1 MQILFRTDASLD
13 IGTGHVMRCLTLA
26 HALRERGAACR
37 FVCRE
42 HRGHLADVIRGR
54 GFQVD
59 LLAHGAPLQG
69 GHPTPPHGGWLG
81 TDPATDARQ
90 TLAVLDGEMVDL
102 LVVDHYALDAAWE
115 RALRHA
121 CRRLAVIDDLADR
134 PHDCDLLLDQ
144 NLGRAAA
151 DYANLVPG
159 GCKVLAGAEH
169 ALLRPEFAAL
179 RGDSLARRQ
188 SGALRRILVAMGG
201 VDKDNVTEQVFSA
214 LKSCKLGPEAAITVV
229 LGPSAPWLAQ
239 VRAVAATMP
248 WPTAVEV
255 NAPHMA
261 RLMADSDLAIGAA
274 GTTAWE
280 RCCLGLP
287 SLIMVL
293 ADNQRRG
300 AAALAAANAALLLKG
315 GDNFPLELAETLAQ
329 LGDRQALLAM
339 QSACAA
345 ITGGQGARQLA
356 AELIDGLA

>member
-1 MQILFRTDASLD
+1 MIS
-13 IGTGHVMRCLTLA
+13 
-26 HALRERGAACR
+26 
-37 FVCRE
+37 
-42 HRGHLADVIRGR
+42 GR
-54 GFQVD
+54 GFPVD
-59 LLAHGAPLQG
+59 LLPHGAPLQD
-69 GHPTPPHGGWLG
+69 GHPTPPYGGWLG
-81 TDPATDARQ
+81 TDPATDAGQ
-90 TLAVLDGEMVDL
+90 TLSVLDGETVDW
-102 LVVDHYALDAAWE
+102 LVVDHYALDSAWE
-115 RALRHA
+115 RSLRTV

-134 PHDCDLLLDQ
+134 HHDCDLLLDQ
-144 NLGRAAA
+144 NLGRAEAA
-151 DYANLVPG
+151 YANLVPG

-179 RGDSLARRQ
+179 RGNSLARRQ

-201 VDKDNVTEQVFSA
+201 VDKDNVTGQVLSA
-214 LKSCKLGPEAAITVV
+214 LKSCMLAPEAVITVV
-229 LGPSAPWLAQ
+229 PGSSAPWLAQ

-261 RLMADSDLAIGAA
+261 RLMVDSDLAIGAA

-287 SLIMVL
+287 SLMMVL

-315 GDNFPLELAETLAQ
+315 GENLPLELAEKLAQ
-329 LGDRQALLAM
+329 LCDRQTLLAM

-356 AELIDGLA
+356 AELIDGRA